1 MDMANMIRRDDQQV
15 ARNRT
20 DTGVGL
26 GLGGS
31 WDPFRMMDALLRWDP
46 FRDVGGWTGRFGEG
60 FVPRFDVK
68 ETKDGYLIRAD
79 LPGVKQSDL
88 EISVTGNVLGISGH
102 RSEEHREEGDQ
113 FHAVERG
120 YGQFSRSFAL
130 PEGADLDN
138 VKADLKDGVLT
149 IHLAK
154 RPEVQPRK
162 ISIGNGDQAK
172 A

>member
-1 MDMANMIRRDDQQV
+1 MANLIRRD
-15 ARNRT
+15 NRE
-20 DTGVGL
+20 L
-26 GLGGS
+26 A
-31 WDPFRMMDALLRWDP
+31 WDPFRALFRWDP
-46 FRDVGGWTGRFGEG
+46 FTETRGLRNEF
-60 FVPRFDVK
+60 FSPHFDVK
-68 ETKDGYLIRAD
+68 ENKDGFTFSAD
-79 LPGVKQSDL
+79 LPGVKESDL

-120 YGQFSRSFAL
+120 YGQLSRSFAL